1 MKVWI
6 FKKNAEQEK
15 EKEKEKQQHLD
26 NLDNTSMGITQVKG
40 VLRTVCSD

>member
-6 FKKNAEQEK
+6 FQKNAEQ
-15 EKEKEKQQHLD
+15 EKEKQQHLD